1 MVDFMVEHSWL
12 IVLSGA
18 LVVILMFII
27 GDALNLLLHRWANHS
42 PPSAKQR

>member
-18 LVVILMFII
+18 LVVILVFIF
-27 GDALNLLLHRWANHS
+27 GDALTLLLHRWTNHS
-42 PPSAKQR
+42 PPTAKQR